1 MIDFICG
8 KLAAGGSGWA
18 VLEVQGIG
26 FYLHIPATTRLPAI
40 GQETKLYAHMG
51 VREDGIQLYGF
62 ADQEQREC
70 FLALL
75 NVAGVGPKVA
85 LAVVSHLPPGQL
97 QAIIAGGDV
106 HQLVKVPGVGK
117 KTAQRI
123 LLELKDKLSA
133 PVYSTGTADC
143 QDTAGTDLTTED
155 AVNALV
161 SLGYAQ
167 TEARDAVGRVQIK
180 NATKDVS
187 TLIKEAL
194 KILAPIK

>member
-26 FYLHIPATTRLPAI
+26 FYLHVPAATRLPAL
-40 GQETKLYAHMG
+40 GQEIKLYAHMA

-62 ADQEQREC
+62 ADQEQRDC

-97 QAIIAGGDV
+97 QAVIAGGDV

-123 LLELKDKLSA
+123 LLELKDKLAVPVVSA
-133 PVYSTGTADC
+133 GTVVP
-143 QDTAGTDLTTED
+143 QDTAGSDLTAED
-155 AVNALV
+155 AVIALV

-167 TEARDAVGRVQIK
+167 TEAREAVGRVQTK
-180 NATKDVS
+180 AATKDVS

-194 KILAPIK
+194 KVLAPIK